1 MIPVSVAVVWWIS
14 LFVALILTLV
24 AWVLLNRL
32 VQMAK
37 RIEDHAK
44 RTVPAAVNIV
54 NHTAS
59 IRLLQTTKSV
69 AGEIL
74 SAAKSIDEAAAS
86 IERKVGK

>member
-24 AWVLLNRL
+24 AWVLFNRI

-44 RTVPAAVNIV
+44 RTLPAAVNIV

-74 SAAKSIDEAAAS
+74 STAKSIDEAAAS

>member
-24 AWVLLNRL
+24 AWGLLNRV

-37 RIEDHAK
+37 RIDDHAK
-44 RTVPAAVNIV
+44 RILPAAVNIV

-59 IRLLQTTKSV
+59 IRLLQTTKSLV
-69 AGEIL
+69 GEIL
-74 SAAKSIDEAAAS
+74 STAQSIDEAAAS

>member
-1 MIPVSVAVVWWIS
+1 MPVSVAVVWWIS

-24 AWVLLNRL
+24 AWGLLNRV

-37 RIEDHAK
+37 KIEDHAK
-44 RTVPAAVNIV
+44 RTLPAAVNIV

-59 IRLLQTTKSV
+59 IRLLQTTKSLV
-69 AGEIL
+69 GEIL
-74 SAAKSIDEAAAS
+74 STAQSIDEAAAS